1 MYCNRFSLILGSM
14 YTAYLHIKMDY
25 VFYCDDNEIELLA
38 TDTVLICYKNLF
50 LHALMMF
57 YIKRF
62 ELCLYLYANWYINKS
77 ILFHFIGL

>member
-50 LHALMMF
+50 LHDDV
-57 YIKRF
+57 
-62 ELCLYLYANWYINKS
+62 LYKTLFDANEYMNNS

>member
-1 MYCNRFSLILGSM
+1 M

-50 LHALMMF
+50 LHV
-57 YIKRF
+57 
-62 ELCLYLYANWYINKS
+62 LYKMLRIMPTSIWINQY
-77 ILFHFIGL
+77 LFIGLWLDREKIDGK

>member
-38 TDTVLICYKNLF
+38 TDTVLICYKNLL
-50 LHALMMF
+50 LHVLMMF
-57 YIKRF
+57 HIRHF
-62 ELCLYLYANWYINKS
+62 ELFMS
-77 ILFHFIGL
+77 TFICQRVYE

>member
-50 LHALMMF
+50 LHVLMM
-57 YIKRF
+57 I
-62 ELCLYLYANWYINKS
+62 
-77 ILFHFIGL
+77 

>member
-50 LHALMMF
+50 LHVLMMF
-57 YIKRF
+57 YIRRF
-62 ELCLYLYANWYINKS
+62 ELS
-77 ILFHFIGL
+77 IFICQLVYE

>member
-1 MYCNRFSLILGSM
+1 M

-50 LHALMMF
+50 LHV
-57 YIKRF
+57 
-62 ELCLYLYANWYINKS
+62 LYKMLRIICMPTSIWINQY
-77 ILFHFIGL
+77 LFIGLWLDREKIDGK